1 MAELADAHDSK
12 SCEAIHVGS
21 TPTFGTPTLTNKQIK
36 IPIFNINI
44 QYLKKSQKSKVPHTN
59 FTLELQYLL
68 MDVIVINN
76 SYHIHSKV
84 NVGAGASQKRE
95 APIFNIPITLT
106 LC

>member
-1 MAELADAHDSK
+1 
-12 SCEAIHVGS
+12 
-21 TPTFGTPTLTNKQIK
+21 
-36 IPIFNINI
+36 
-44 QYLKKSQKSKVPHTN
+44 
-59 FTLELQYLL
+59 LL